1 MPDPRIILT
10 YAHDIERLAT
20 TEWEREYVEALR
32 VLGRAMSA
40 LTATEALNWLTTD
53 ILATPPG
60 TAAHSAA
67 RKVFDL
73 ISGVNG

>member
-32 VLGRAMSA
+32 VLGRAMKP
-40 LTATEALNWLTTD
+40 LTSSDALNWLTTD

-60 TAAHSAA
+60 TAAHAAA
-67 RKVFDL
+67 RKVFEL
-73 ISGVNG
+73 LSKVNG